1 MVAALHR
8 DWKET
13 LANETFV
20 CYRKNDVKRS
30 EFLEES
36 SLCFCLVMESYKSR
50 KRRHFRKLLIL
61 FIADSSPDAISH
73 GSLFRREK
81 KNGGCLKALWHL
93 YYRFT
98 TKLNY
103 KFNFVFGLHL
113 LSSLIDQSCQRS
125 VFPLNF
131 CFKDS
136 AFGFINLLFSSLLHL
151 FLFFSYFL
159 PSYGGLLWWSF
170 PNFLSNLHMIKCS
183 DFSYTACWIFS

>member
-1 MVAALHR
+1 MSDIPAPLLSFQIKTTSPVSTTAPCSVHIHPPQRKRKGNFKHLSPTFKKIVLHDRSVTALPRVTHKTELQMHTNMVAALHQ

-50 KRRHFRKLLIL
+50 KRRHFPKLLIL

-81 KNGGCLKALWHL
+81 KNGGCLKAL
-93 YYRFT
+93 
-98 TKLNY
+98 
-103 KFNFVFGLHL
+103 
-113 LSSLIDQSCQRS
+113 
-125 VFPLNF
+125 
-131 CFKDS
+131 
-136 AFGFINLLFSSLLHL
+136 
-151 FLFFSYFL
+151 
-159 PSYGGLLWWSF
+159 
-170 PNFLSNLHMIKCS
+170 
-183 DFSYTACWIFS
+183 